1 MTNTCKQCRWCREHS
16 SSEANGMG
24 ICVVPLPPTIE
35 RMIGK
40 SGSVLFKEDMDRGC
54 ALMTPSLSLTTVL

>member
-1 MTNTCKQCRWCREHS
+1 
-16 SSEANGMG
+16 MG